1 MTARV
6 MKRAVA
12 ICEMTFY
19 RLETRMKAFSHLSSE
34 RRIMTARVEK
44 RAVDFSEISFKLL
57 LAQIWNN
64 WVLPSSIIKINKGD
78 CFMLTIFSNLSADLS
93 KGELV

>member
-6 MKRAVA
+6 EKRAVDFSE
-12 ICEMTFY
+12 INFY
-19 RLETRMKAFSHLSSE
+19 RLKASLQAISHHSSE
-34 RRIMTARVEK
+34 RRSKTARVEK

-64 WVLPSSIIKINKGD
+64 WVLPSPIIKINKGD
-78 CFMLTIFSNLSADLS
+78 CF
-93 KGELV
+93 